1 MRSRT
6 CERILRRQIQLLR
19 SLEGE
24 DGRSLLESSNRTL
37 GWIPSTSESFK

>member
-19 SLEGE
+19 SSEGE
-24 DGRSLLESSNRTL
+24 DGKSFLESSSRTFD
-37 GWIPSTSESFK
+37 WIPSTSECLK